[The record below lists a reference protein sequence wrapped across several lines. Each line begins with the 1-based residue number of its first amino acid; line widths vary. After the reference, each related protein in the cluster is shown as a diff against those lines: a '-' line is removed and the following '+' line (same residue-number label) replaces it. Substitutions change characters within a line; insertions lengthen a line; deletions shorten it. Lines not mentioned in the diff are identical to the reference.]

1 MQLEP
6 NKVYLLTTVMA
17 GLFCEYYVEF
27 LEFCQA
33 FPDTTRLI
41 KYKNLIG
48 KIEYL
53 NLNCVARITEASA
66 KSSKSFKDKMIR
78 YEISEKINEDKPKQ
92 IELLNNSLK
101 LIK

>member
-1 MQLEP
+1 MQLEQ

-33 FPDTTRLI
+33 FPDSGRLI
-41 KYKNLIG
+41 KYKNQIG

-66 KSSKSFKDKMIR
+66 NSTKVFKKKLVK
-78 YEISEKINEDKPKQ
+78 YEISEKIIEDKPKQ
-92 IELLNNSLK
+92 IQLLNNLLK
-101 LIK
+101 LTN